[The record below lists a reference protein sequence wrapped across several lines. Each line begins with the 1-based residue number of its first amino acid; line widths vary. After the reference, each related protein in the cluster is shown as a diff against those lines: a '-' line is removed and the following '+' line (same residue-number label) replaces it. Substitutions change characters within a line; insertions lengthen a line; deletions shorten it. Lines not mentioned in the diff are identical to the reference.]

1 MVRREFAR
9 FLAAIAT
16 VTAAGCDGGGGAAP
30 VDDVVSFAASATFV
44 VGEDGSVTAPVTLRR
59 SGGGV
64 GAIAVTVLPAG
75 GSATA
80 GAPPLAPPSDFDATP
95 IVVAWA
101 DGDLADKT
109 VSVPVLN
116 ESLVETDETVAL
128 TLSAPSAGAA
138 IGTPAAATLTIT
150 NDDFA
155 GTVEFSA
162 NAFVYG
168 EDGTATLPVTVR
180 RVGGT
185 AGAVDVLLTTTDG
198 TANGSPSSLVEPV
211 DYAPS
216 ATTVSFGDGDAADK
230 VVVIGGVVQDAL
242 PEIDETIVLTLSAP
256 TGGAALGATAAAT
269 LTIQDDDALLPLAA
283 PTPAAN
289 ANFGQAVVLIGDRIG
304 VGRPGVPVGGEVR
317 FFDAATGAALGA
329 LSSPEPASPL
339 RFGSALA
346 PLGIELAIGAP
357 ATTFPRTFLMNPFS
371 GAVHQAFNVGNVGN
385 VFEFGATLDVDGG
398 FLFCGASA
406 FPNGGNVG
414 SGRVW
419 RCNPATGVEE
429 TFFQGLE
436 SGDLDFGRALLASG
450 GVLYAS
456 AGTVQNFG
464 NSDGR
469 IFAYDW
475 NSGALLLQILNPF
488 PTPGGAEHMGAS
500 LALFDGSLCAG
511 APDHDGPAAN
521 TGRVYFFD
529 PTTGVHT
536 STLEPPGAT
545 VANGRFGARMA
556 VVRDRL
562 VVQQRGGGP
571 SGAGRLFVF
580 DVSGALV
587 QTIVDPNPTAGA
599 DFGAAMSDCD
609 GQLLVGAP
617 LSTVSGLAGA
627 GRAYVVKID

>member
-1 MVRREFAR
+1 MGRRRLVR

-44 VGEDGSVTAPVTLRR
+44 VGEDGSATAPVTLRR

-64 GAIAVTVLPAG
+64 GAIAVTVVPSG

-80 GAPPLAPPSDFDATP
+80 GAPPLAAPSDFDATP

-128 TLSAPSAGAA
+128 TLSAPSAGAE
-138 IGTPAAATLTIT
+138 IGAPAAATLTIT

-168 EDGTATLPVTVR
+168 EDGIATLPVTVR
-180 RVGGT
+180 RVGGSS
-185 AGAVDVLLTTTDG
+185 GAVDVLLTTTDG

-216 ATTVSFGDGDAADK
+216 ATTVSFADGDAADK
-230 VVVIGGVVQDAL
+230 IVVIGGVVQDAL
-242 PEIDETIVLTLSAP
+242 PEIDETITLTLSAP
-256 TGGAALGATAAAT
+256 TGGAALGSASTAT
-269 LTIQDDDALLPLAA
+269 LTLVDDDSLLPLAA

-289 ANFGQAVVLIGDRIG
+289 ANFGQAVVLFGDRIG
-304 VGRPGVPVGGEVR
+304 VGQPGAPVAGEVR
-317 FFDAATGAALGA
+317 FFDAATGSALAAL
-329 LSSPEPASPL
+329 ASPVSGAPY
-339 RFGSALA
+339 RFGAALA
-346 PLGIELAIGAP
+346 PLGIELAVGAP
-357 ATTFPRTFLMNPFS
+357 GTTDPLTFLLNPLS
-371 GAVHQAFNVGNVGN
+371 GAVHQAFYVGNLGN
-385 VFEFGATLDVDGG
+385 FYEFGATLAVDGG
-398 FLFCGASA
+398 LLFVGAP
-406 FPNGGNVG
+406 FFN
-414 SGRVW
+414 SGRVY
-419 RCNPATGVEE
+419 RCNPATGIEE
-429 TFFQGLE
+429 TFYTGLV
-436 SGDLDFGRALLASG
+436 SGDNNFGTSLLASG
-450 GVLYAS
+450 GVVYSGAPVFFL
-456 AGTVQNFG
+456 GG
-464 NSDGR
+464 NTDGR
-469 IFAYDW
+469 VFAHDAAT
-475 NSGALLLQILNPF
+475 GAVLLQIVNPF
-488 PTPGGAEHMGAS
+488 PAPGGAEHMGAS

-511 APDHDGPAAN
+511 APDHDGPALN
-521 TGRVYFFD
+521 TGRVYCFD
-529 PTTGVHT
+529 PTTGVHV
-536 STLEPPGAT
+536 STIEPPGAT
-545 VANGRFGARMA
+545 VANGRFGYRMA

-580 DVSGALV
+580 DDSASLV
-587 QTIVDPNPTAGA
+587 QTIDDPNPTAGA
-599 DFGAAMSDCD
+599 DFGAAMADCD

-617 LSTVSGLAGA
+617 LSTVSALAGA